1 MCSSDL
7 RDGTYI
13 STLQRNNYT
22 DPLFSDTKVN
32 FDPRQINNLGSMAKN
47 IYSLFTYGK
56 APITFADAQK
66 REVILTA
73 PAAGSG
79 NATFPI
85 MLNQLTGTKFKLIYG
100 YSGPQEEMLALERG
114 EAEGRAAGYSTT
126 KRGSAKQW
134 VDQGKLHH
142 MMLFAFERSAEIP
155 NVPAVME
162 VVKDPEAIAIMRFM
176 LAQLEFGRPFAAP
189 PGVPADRLAALQ
201 AAFAKT
207 AKDPGYIADLAN
219 LGDDV
224 DFLSGKEVEALVAE
238 LWNAPPERLAKIKQ
252 LLAAK

>member
-7 RDGTYI
+7 
-13 STLQRNNYT
+13 
-22 DPLFSDTKVN
+22 
-32 FDPRQINNLGSMAKN
+32 
-47 IYSLFTYGK
+47 
-56 APITFADAQK
+56 
-66 REVILTA
+66 
-73 PAAGSG
+73 
-79 NATFPI
+79 
-85 MLNQLTGTKFKLIYG
+85 
-100 YSGPQEEMLALERG
+100 
-114 EAEGRAAGYSTT
+114 
-126 KRGSAKQW
+126 
-134 VDQGKLHH
+134 
-142 MMLFAFERSAEIP
+142 
-155 NVPAVME
+155 
-162 VVKDPEAIAIMRFM
+162 KDPEAIAIMRFM